1 MLTRTRKEVD
11 NPGGSGGNL
20 FPAGTYRFKILT
32 PTNERVRL
40 TEHNELPEFMTSD
53 VNSFTQKEQ
62 IPWFLGDR
70 EETNVWLG
78 EAEPIGEDSPD
89 VGDKIFFQSFITAD
103 GEVGI
108 NDLEEEMNG
117 EGQRIRWGNNLDL
130 YFNLAKALGAT
141 YDKDGAVA
149 VSEDF
154 CGMLQNG
161 DFDDTEVIA
170 TIEHRVKKRGANKG
184 DEYHVL
190 TKFQAV

>member
-20 FPAGTYRFKILT
+20 FPAGTFKFKILT

-40 TEHNELPEFMTSD
+40 TEYSELPEFMTSE

-62 IPWFLGDR
+62 IPWFMGDR

-78 EAEPIGEDSPD
+78 EAEPIDEDSPD

-130 YFNLAKALGAT
+130 YFNLADALGAT
-141 YDKDGAVA
+141 YDEDGAVS
-149 VSEDF
+149 VSADF

-190 TKFQAV
+190 TKFQSV